1 MLCDPLKG
9 FFWKFSK
16 NSPEKYGKKVE
27 FTRFDYLLLQVVAGF
42 WKKLSFLSIL

>member
-1 MLCDPLKG
+1 MLCDPPKG
-9 FFWKFSK
+9 FFWKIFK
-16 NSPEKYGKKVE
+16 KIARKVGEKVE